1 LNRGNLIN
9 GVNARAVAVARYSV
23 GIVDWTKEEL
33 VNMDRRTSKIMAMNG
48 YMHAKSNV
56 ARLSLP
62 RKVHAYIQES
72 NEWMLKTA
80 KNENVLDENNLM
92 GYKNL

>member
-33 VNMDRRTSKIMAMNG
+33 VNMDRRTSKIMAMNA
-48 YMHAKSNV
+48 YIHAKSNV

-72 NEWMLKTA
+72 NEWMLKNA
-80 KNENVLDENNLM
+80 KNENALDENSLM
-92 GYKNL
+92 GYKDL